1 MHNRQPITPKLLWK
15 SLKDYDLWPL
25 YIIGLLFE
33 IPTTPQSQYL
43 TLSLKGH
50 GFSTIVTNLLS
61 IPYNV
66 LGMITMMTITY
77 ASEVFGELS
86 FTAMT
91 VRQSH
96 YHRDPETQLTV
107 DRAKSGHCH
116 S

>member
-91 VRQSH
+91 VRRLSSH
-96 YHRDPETQLTV
+96 PNLATKLKFN
-107 DRAKSGHCH
+107 RAKSGHCH